1 MTDPFNFSRSY
12 TYKEQTARSLTWG
25 HHFLLLNIL
34 LAIFVGTAYVY
45 AAPQSEGFLAFAYL
59 ILTLCGHM
67 SFICCVIYLIA
78 FFPLSFIG
86 NFRVYRIIS
95 VVLAV
100 LLFTLLLV
108 DVKLYL
114 YVKVHLGL
122 GVLRLIF
129 TQLDFNTGLNYNFLF
144 IAVPL
149 LLVFELCFAK
159 ISTAYVYSY
168 KGVKLIFI
176 RALIAL
182 LTICFI
188 SSHCIHIWADAV
200 RYQQVTVLKSAF
212 PAHYPMTAKNFLES
226 HGWLTER
233 KGRHVSNF
241 SFVYPLEPVETVE
254 NPRLM
259 NTVTV
264 LINGISQQDLNA
276 ADCPQLFAL
285 KGQAISFDNNYLPYT
300 ALEDNLFAASYGLPR
315 QYRQAVQANRVLPVV
330 LTEMFRQD
338 YLIRVLQSNCPK
350 AEQLPQP
357 DGSTGLNPVHFSDF
371 ADNAAAC
378 SGAVELL
385 DTLEPGQRFSLTL
398 LLNDLQK
405 QQGAGAFASA
415 LKRTDA
421 AVGALIDALRA
432 SGRMQDT
439 VIMVTAM
446 AGRQQAAA
454 GNALHYDRARQRV
467 PLLLWLPGSGPQS
480 ISALSSP
487 FDIAPTLGAQAV
499 GISSAPSTYAIGYD
513 LSALPQRDFIVSDSN
528 DIMLIGRTQTTIYLD
543 DGQALIERASG
554 SSAEHANLASL
565 ISAMRELNRFQE

>member
-1 MTDPFNFSRSY
+1 
-12 TYKEQTARSLTWG
+12 
-25 HHFLLLNIL
+25 
-34 LAIFVGTAYVY
+34 
-45 AAPQSEGFLAFAYL
+45 
-59 ILTLCGHM
+59 
-67 SFICCVIYLIA
+67 
-78 FFPLSFIG
+78 
-86 NFRVYRIIS
+86 
-95 VVLAV
+95 
-100 LLFTLLLV
+100 
-108 DVKLYL
+108 
-114 YVKVHLGL
+114 
-122 GVLRLIF
+122 
-129 TQLDFNTGLNYNFLF
+129 
-144 IAVPL
+144 
-149 LLVFELCFAK
+149 
-159 ISTAYVYSY
+159 
-168 KGVKLIFI
+168 
-176 RALIAL
+176 
-182 LTICFI
+182 
-188 SSHCIHIWADAV
+188 
-200 RYQQVTVLKSAF
+200 
-212 PAHYPMTAKNFLES
+212 
-226 HGWLTER
+226 
-233 KGRHVSNF
+233 
-241 SFVYPLEPVETVE
+241 
-254 NPRLM
+254 
-259 NTVTV
+259 
-264 LINGISQQDLNA
+264 
-276 ADCPQLFAL
+276 
-285 KGQAISFDNNYLPYT
+285 
-300 ALEDNLFAASYGLPR
+300 
-315 QYRQAVQANRVLPVV
+315 
-330 LTEMFRQD
+330 MFRQD

-378 SGAVELL
+378 AGAVELL